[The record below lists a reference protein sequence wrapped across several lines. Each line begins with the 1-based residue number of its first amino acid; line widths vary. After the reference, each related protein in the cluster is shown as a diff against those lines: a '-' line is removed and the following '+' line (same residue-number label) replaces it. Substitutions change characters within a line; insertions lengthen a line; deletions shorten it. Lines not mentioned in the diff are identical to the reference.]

1 MSTATTPSAGT
12 STSTPTGDHA
22 TVSWSADPYVH
33 ALRTGRGPLFLRR
46 SDGWLLPLDVERWC
60 AGADAA
66 DELALRHCEG
76 TVLDIGCGPGRL
88 VAALAA
94 SGRRALGID
103 VSEAA
108 VARTRRLGG
117 SALRR
122 DVFDSL
128 PGEGRWG
135 TALLLDGN
143 VGIGGDPHALLV
155 RAAELLAPGGL
166 LIAETAPLD
175 VDERV
180 RVRIDD
186 GRGREGRLFA
196 WARLGTAALLGHAL
210 PLGWHPVDQWEAD
223 GRPFVALRRPHHVRT
238 AGPSPDI
245 ANRQT
250 VTASQRSRNTSADSP
265 VDLS

>member
-1 MSTATTPSAGT
+1 A
-12 STSTPTGDHA
+12 
-22 TVSWSADPYVH
+22 
-33 ALRTGRGPLFLRR
+33 
-46 SDGWLLPLDVERWC
+46 DGWLLPLDVERWC

-66 DELALRHCEG
+66 DQLALRHCEG

-94 SGRRALGID
+94 SGRRTLGID

-117 SALRR
+117 TALRR
-122 DVFDSL
+122 SVFDPL

-155 RAAELLAPGGL
+155 RAAELLAPDGL
-166 LIAETAPLD
+166 LIAETAPVE
-175 VDERV
+175 VDEQV

-186 GRGREGRLFA
+186 GRGAEGRLFT
-196 WARLGTAALLGHAL
+196 WARLGTTALLGHAR
-210 PLGWHPVDQWEAD
+210 PLGWRPADQWEAD
-223 GRPFVALRRPHHVRT
+223 GRPFVALRRPRSVRT
-238 AGPSPDI
+238 ANHSPDP
-245 ANRQT
+245 ANRQA
-250 VTASQRSRNTSADSP
+250 VS
-265 VDLS
+265 